1 MPDIKTQDVQ
11 MQDAVLA
18 TTSQTIVV
26 KADFKIVKKNIK
38 ICFILE

>member
-11 MQDAVLA
+11 MQDAVLV

-26 KADFKIVKKNIK
+26 KADFKIVKKT
-38 ICFILE
+38 